1 MNTKIILITTL
12 FCAIVLA
19 NAEQDKSD
27 EEYSPEFMD
36 EEKLSD
42 LAEEN
47 IIDEEEAR
55 KIMEAK
61 IIQTAIRF
69 SLYLVI
75 LQF

>member
-1 MNTKIILITTL
+1 MNTKIILIATL

-36 EEKLSD
+36 EEKLSE

-61 IIQTAIRF
+61 
-69 SLYLVI
+69 
-75 LQF
+75 